1 MKAAFRVESETGG
14 IVLVDPNL
22 IPNLG
27 DEFAQCLNILFDPDG
42 RTCAVLDYPDR
53 EWPDV

>member
-14 IVLVDPNL
+14 VVLVDPNL

-27 DEFAQCLNILFDPDG
+27 DEFAQCLNILFDPEG

-53 EWPDV
+53 E